1 MCNVTPPWIVQR
13 MGVCLTHDTHTHD
26 THAYDA
32 HTQWHCDCA
41 ACVYICVLEVCVH
54 MCVCVCTYVCVRR
67 VCTYVCVCVHMCV
80 LEVCVCVHMCVLE
93 VCVHMCV
100 CVCTYVC
107 VTRVCTYVCVRRVCL
122 PYKRDYILQKSPIK
136 ETIFCKRDLYIC
148 VCLDVCVHMCV

>member
-1 MCNVTPPWIVQR
+1 MYCVTPRSFVRYYVCVVFRMCNVTPPWIVQR

-54 MCVCVCTYVCVRR
+54 MCVCVCTC
-67 VCTYVCVCVHMCV
+67 
-80 LEVCVCVHMCVLE
+80 
-93 VCVHMCV
+93 
-100 CVCTYVC
+100 VC